1 MADDTDVIRGDS
13 AGDRGSWHDAVI
25 GSMHKPVVGLSFLW
39 MAWDTDWV
47 RLNWKKR
54 PIGGDRGGVLGTVV
68 VDIEVIKDD

>member
-1 MADDTDVIRGDS
+1 MLSSDLCTSQSRMCPF
-13 AGDRGSWHDAVI
+13 SWV
-25 GSMHKPVVGLSFLW
+25 
-39 MAWDTDWV
+39 AWDTDWV